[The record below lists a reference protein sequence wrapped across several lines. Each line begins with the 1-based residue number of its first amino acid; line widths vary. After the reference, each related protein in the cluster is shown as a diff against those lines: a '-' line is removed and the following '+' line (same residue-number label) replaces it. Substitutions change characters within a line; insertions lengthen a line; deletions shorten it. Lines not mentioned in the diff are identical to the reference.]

1 MVGKRKYEDGCA
13 IAQALDV
20 VGERWALLL
29 VRELVLGPKR
39 FTDLLDGLHGVSSDI
54 LTSRLRDL
62 SDAGVVRRRRLG
74 PPAAAWVYE
83 LTEWEAELEDII
95 LELAQWVHKSPL
107 MRYDLPLGPDSLML
121 SLKTRFHPP
130 AADGVSASIGLSF
143 GNAHFAV
150 RIADSR
156 LEIERADVESPDLVL
171 DTDEATLLSLLNPD
185 GSIEEALSSG
195 RLRLTGDKE
204 LAEGLRRLFPL
215 PGDASD

>member
-1 MVGKRKYEDGCA
+1 MVGRRKYEDGCA

-20 VGERWALLL
+20 IGERWALLV

-39 FTDLLDGLHGVSSDI
+39 FTDLLDGLHGASSDV
-54 LTSRLRDL
+54 LTQRLRDL

-83 LTEWEAELEDII
+83 LTEWGAELEDII

-121 SLKTRFHPP
+121 SLKTRFHAPG
-130 AADGVSASIGLSF
+130 AVGMSASIGLSF
-143 GNAHFAV
+143 GDAHFRV
-150 RIADSR
+150 RIADGQLTIDR
-156 LEIERADVESPDLVL
+156 GDAEDPDLVL

-185 GSIEEALSSG
+185 GSVDDAVSSG
-195 RLRLTGDKE
+195 ALRLSGDKALADRLR
-204 LAEGLRRLFPL
+204 RVFPV
-215 PGDASD
+215 PGEASG

>member
-20 VGERWALLL
+20 IGERWALLV

-39 FTDLLDGLHGVSSDI
+39 FTDLLEGLHSASSDV
-54 LTSRLRDL
+54 LTQRLRDL

-83 LTEWEAELEDII
+83 LTEWGAELEDII

-121 SLKTRFHPP
+121 SLKTRFDSP
-130 AADGVSASIGLSF
+130 AAEGMTASIGLSF
-143 GNAHFAV
+143 GDAHFGV
-150 RIADSR
+150 RIADGHLDITR
-156 LEIERADVESPDLVL
+156 GDADNPDLVL

-185 GSIEEALSSG
+185 GSVEDALASG
-195 RLRLTGDKE
+195 RLRLTGDRA
-204 LAEGLRRLFPL
+204 LAHRLTRLFPI
-215 PGDASD
+215 PSEASD